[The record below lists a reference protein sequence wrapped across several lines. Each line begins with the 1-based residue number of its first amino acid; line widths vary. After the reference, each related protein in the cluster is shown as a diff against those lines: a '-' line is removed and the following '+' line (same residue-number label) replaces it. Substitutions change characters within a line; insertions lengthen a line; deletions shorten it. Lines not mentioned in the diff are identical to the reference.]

1 MKKSMMIFLIFS
13 FFLAGNAWGQDSSKN
28 MEGQKITPIKGV
40 IMLCV
45 GQTNTEECDEGEI
58 LLYLNNSHIR
68 ILTRKHLKAILDEK
82 SLLMSGLTEREK
94 SEELGKM
101 LGASHILLFKKIS
114 DKWGYSM
121 DYQLINI
128 NSSEIE
134 YSTRRRDLDTRK
146 TKIKFDTTAD
156 FVDKILNQ
164 HLAH

>member
-1 MKKSMMIFLIFS
+1 
-13 FFLAGNAWGQDSSKN
+13 
-28 MEGQKITPIKGV
+28 
-40 IMLCV
+40 
-45 GQTNTEECDEGEI
+45 
-58 LLYLNNSHIR
+58 
-68 ILTRKHLKAILDEK
+68 
-82 SLLMSGLTEREK
+82 
-94 SEELGKM
+94 M